1 MAARVID
8 AKGCLFIGTRQQIWS
23 LINALGGERRGAATI
38 DLKGSKFLILDQSAD
53 AKEIVAALKQ
63 SR

>member
-8 AKGCLFIGTRQQIWS
+8 AKGCLFVGTRQQIMA
-23 LINALGGERRGAATI
+23 LIEALGGRGAATL
-38 DLKGSKFLILDQSAD
+38 DLKGARFLILEKSPD
-53 AKEIVAALKQ
+53 AQEIVAALKQ